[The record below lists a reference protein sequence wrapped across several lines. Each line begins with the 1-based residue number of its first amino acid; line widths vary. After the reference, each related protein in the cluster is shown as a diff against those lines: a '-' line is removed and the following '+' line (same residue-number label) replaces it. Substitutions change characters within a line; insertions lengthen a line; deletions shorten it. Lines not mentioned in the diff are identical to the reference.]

1 MAEAYIKN
9 NSNLDFIDLSIQL
22 VEGKLKQNGNMSTPP
37 IMMRSIS
44 ESEKN
49 SEMKEDP
56 LGDYH
61 IYSLGNKINL
71 KGEESITTRLYSS
84 REVSFEKT
92 YLFEN
97 DEKSQKE
104 EPLGIEYQISNTK
117 ENNLGVPLPKGK
129 IQLYQSSSSGNIEY
143 VGEDEIR
150 QVPKGANARL
160 IEHIYGDWV
169 IRDASANYRKEDAST
184 IHFPLMIPANTS
196 KIITY
201 TYRKEWK

>member
-1 MAEAYIKN
+1 MTITLKRETISFNRERVHYITVPGKPSNAIFKPSLSWVISPYNTSGNVTGNLIYLSKGFDWDATYRLILNEAGNNAEFLAEAYIKN
-9 NSNLDFIDLSIQL
+9 NSNLDFKNLSIQL

-71 KGEESITTRLYSS
+71 KGEESITTRLNST

-92 YLFEN
+92 YLFE
-97 DEKSQKE
+97 
-104 EPLGIEYQISNTK
+104 I
-117 ENNLGVPLPKGK
+117 
-129 IQLYQSSSSGNIEY
+129 
-143 VGEDEIR
+143 
-150 QVPKGANARL
+150 
-160 IEHIYGDWV
+160 
-169 IRDASANYRKEDAST
+169 
-184 IHFPLMIPANTS
+184 
-196 KIITY
+196 
-201 TYRKEWK
+201 